1 MWSTSMKKILIVDH
15 NPDVRYVLHAHLEWM
30 GCTAITAETG
40 KDAVKVAIAENPD
53 LILMDIM
60 MPEMD
65 GRETTRVLRSNPETK
80 NIPILA
86 TTALL
91 RPSDIHACIEA
102 GCTDYIV
109 KPFTPDK
116 LLRKF
121 KSLVR

>member
-1 MWSTSMKKILIVDH
+1 VVYVDEENPNFDD

-40 KDAVKVAIAENPD
+40 KYAVKVAIAENPD
-53 LILMDIM
+53 LILMDIT

-65 GRETTRVLRSNPETK
+65 GRETTRVLRSNPESK

-91 RPSDIHACIEA
+91 RRAAELS
-102 GCTDYIV
+102 
-109 KPFTPDK
+109 
-116 LLRKF
+116 LR
-121 KSLVR
+121 VER